1 MQILS
6 DHTSSQK
13 PPFADVFQNTRF
25 FIRNFFFRKW
35 ALKNTK
41 TLKIVSATFLLVRF
55 LSLNESTCQT
65 RKNVFYFTLKGLFVL
80 EKIKF

>member
-25 FIRNFFFRKW
+25 FIRNFFFEKMG
-35 ALKNTK
+35 LKKHQN
-41 TLKIVSATFLLVRF
+41 LKDCVRYIF
-55 LSLNESTCQT
+55 ASSFFKSKREHLSN
-65 RKNVFYFTLKGLFVL
+65 
-80 EKIKF
+80 

>member
-25 FIRNFFFRKW
+25 FKRNVFLRKW